1 MMRKSLLTT
10 ALLTAGLLI
19 WSNTSEAVTVS
30 VSDVTVDPGQAGV
43 VVSVAVDSARGIAG
57 GNFTLSYPAEVM
69 TAKQAKGTDLAV
81 SAGITVVPNLNTAGQ
96 VRVSMAG
103 ATGIASGAGALLT
116 VTFDVKAGAAAG
128 RYDLALEASLKDEN
142 GRAIP
147 VTVRKGV
154 LTVKATGGRIVS
166 VSDVIVD
173 PGQTG
178 VVVTVG
184 ADSAKGIAGGN
195 FTLSYNPDILT
206 AKQVR
211 ATDLVTSAGVTAIP
225 NLSAPGSIRVSM
237 AGATG
242 IASGSGALL
251 TVTFDVKA
259 GASPGVYDL
268 GLEASLKDENGR
280 AIPVTARKGVLTV
293 KAVGGRTVSV
303 SNARVSLGVGVVV
316 SISVDSARGIAGGNF
331 TLTYPADVLTA
342 KRAEGTGLV
351 TSAGITVISNL
362 NTAGQVRVSMAG
374 ATGIPP
380 VPVPDFD
387 SSKYALVLVT
397 VTFDVKAGATAGTY
411 DLSLEAS
418 LKDENGRAIPVAV
431 KKGTLTVQTCL
442 LADFDCSG
450 EVDFNDFFLFAAA
463 FGQKATEENRKFDL
477 DGDGE
482 FGFNDFFIFANAF
495 GKT

>member
-1 MMRKSLLTT
+1 MARKNLLGA
-10 ALLTAGLLI
+10 ALLWIVLRTGA
-19 WSNTSEAVTVS
+19 SEAVTVS
-30 VSDVTVDPGQAGV
+30 VSDMSVDPGQAGV

-69 TAKQAKGTDLAV
+69 TAKQAKGTELV
-81 SAGITVVPNLNTAGQ
+81 TLAGITVVPNLNTSGQ

-103 ATGIASGAGALLT
+103 AT
-116 VTFDVKAGAAAG
+116 
-128 RYDLALEASLKDEN
+128 R
-142 GRAIP
+142 
-147 VTVRKGV
+147 
-154 LTVKATGGRIVS
+154 
-166 VSDVIVD
+166 
-173 PGQTG
+173 
-178 VVVTVG
+178 
-184 ADSAKGIAGGN
+184 
-195 FTLSYNPDILT
+195 
-206 AKQVR
+206 
-211 ATDLVTSAGVTAIP
+211 
-225 NLSAPGSIRVSM
+225 
-237 AGATG
+237 

-259 GASPGVYDL
+259 SASPGTYDL

-280 AIPVTARKGVLTV
+280 SIPVTARKGALTV

-303 SNARVSLGVGVVV
+303 SDARVSLGQVGAVV
-316 SISVDSARGIAGGNF
+316 SIAVDSARGIVGGNF
-331 TLTYPADVLTA
+331 TLTYPPDVLTA
-342 KRAEGTGLV
+342 KQAKGTGLV
-351 TSAGITVISNL
+351 TSAGITVVPNL
-362 NTAGQVRVSMAG
+362 GTTGQVRISMAG
-374 ATGIPP
+374 ATGIA
-380 VPVPDFD
+380 
-387 SSKYALVLVT
+387 SGSGALVT
-397 VTFDVKAGATAGTY
+397 VAFDVKAGAKAGTY

-482 FGFNDFFIFANAF
+482 FGFGDFFLFANAF